1 MLNKINKR
9 NINEQKFKVSLLDRI
24 SIYVD
29 MTTWYIWITKFVLFI
44 VWCQVLF
51 CLKRSEIV
59 AQIELAAL
67 LHTLDN
73 I

>member
-9 NINEQKFKVSLLDRI
+9 NEQKFKVSLLDRI

-29 MTTWYIWITKFVLFI
+29 MTTRYIWITKFVLFI

-51 CLKRSEIV
+51 SLKRSEIV

>member
-9 NINEQKFKVSLLDRI
+9 NINEQKFKVTLLDRI

-51 CLKRSEIV
+51 CLKRSKIV

>member
-29 MTTWYIWITKFVLFI
+29 MTTRYIWITKFVLFI

-51 CLKRSEIV
+51 SLKRSEIV